1 MEEAPMPFTPQDPK
15 EPQAEHHPFAP
26 RQQGSSSHQPQPVR
40 SKRSKRQWILIS
52 VGIVVLLAL
61 LLDGYNFW
69 RQHNTDDNTSNIAT
83 TPSNLSQQN
92 TTPQSTGPNAT
103 DDASLNQDL
112 KSINSSMDTS
122 SSSQSAAD
130 KALNDKSSQIDVPT
144 E

>member
-1 MEEAPMPFTPQDPK
+1 MEETPMPFTPQDPK
-15 EPQAEHHPFAP
+15 EPQAEHYPFAP
-26 RQQGSSSHQPQPVR
+26 RQQDSDSRQQQPVH
-40 SKRSKRQWILIS
+40 SKRSKRQWVLIG
-52 VGIVVLLAL
+52 VGVVALLVL

-69 RQHNTDDNTSNIAT
+69 RQHNTADNTSNIAT

-92 TTPQSTGPNAT
+92 TAPQSTGLNAT

-112 KSINSSMDTS
+112 KSIDSSMNTS
-122 SSSQSAAD
+122 SSSQSATD